1 MDKTWCFTAENVL
14 KNIITFSV
22 VNIHVPGLKSDC
34 KVTLGLEYS
43 D

>member
-22 VNIHVPGLKSDC
+22 GR
-34 KVTLGLEYS
+34 EYTGFEKRL
-43 D
+43 

>member
-14 KNIITFSV
+14 KILLHFQSV
-22 VNIHVPGLKSDC
+22 VNTPGLKSDC

-43 D
+43 E